1 MIGHGETIKIIM
13 VKTKKV
19 NKNQSKLFGIVI
31 NPKLDKR
38 INWKSLSILEV
49 GEKLKEV
56 KFLNKFLLTE
66 YLNNLEVENLS
77 NNLTIIEDFR
87 GQLELGTESK
97 IPH

>member
-38 INWKSLSILEV
+38 ISILEV